1 MRALPFRALSFIA
14 FSYIA
19 FPLMLIAACLCFTL
33 KTPANAEDLPTINR
47 GWVNDKLEEIDKFAA
62 QCGANVECGQ
72 ETARRY
78 SEVCD
83 LMTKKI
89 SDLCRKNA
97 GDNAHKCQ
105 QELAALLESNSNA
118 RMQSGKLLRFLY
130 SGLSEDAILER
141 ILASDMA
148 LLGSYIDTL
157 GVMLPE

>member
-1 MRALPFRALSFIA
+1 MRVLSI
-14 FSYIA
+14 
-19 FPLMLIAACLCFTL
+19 LLIAIFCLAFAFKTL
-33 KTPANAEDLPTINR
+33 ASAEDLPPINR
-47 GWVNDKLEEIDKFAA
+47 SWVNEKLEAIDKFAA
-62 QCGANVECGQ
+62 QCGANVECAQ

-78 SEVCD
+78 SEICD

-89 SDLCRKNA
+89 SDLCIRNGGNNA
-97 GDNAHKCQ
+97 PKCQ

>member
-1 MRALPFRALSFIA
+1 MRMLFLFMMVLSCLA
-14 FSYIA
+14 FTSKDTS
-19 FPLMLIAACLCFTL
+19 AAG
-33 KTPANAEDLPTINR
+33 DLPPINR
-47 GWVNDKLEEIDKFAA
+47 NWVNEKLEAIDKFAA

-78 SEVCD
+78 SEICD
-83 LMTKKI
+83 LLTKKI
-89 SDLCRKNA
+89 SDLCVKNA
-97 GDNAHKCQ
+97 GDNAAKCQ
-105 QELAALLESNSNA
+105 KELADLLESNSNA

-130 SGLSEDAILER
+130 PGLSEDALLER